1 MPETTTPNWLN
12 LDVLIGD
19 DITADLA
26 AVTAEAE
33 ALEATVQDF
42 AVRAFRVTKAFEDAL
57 DRADL
62 PDEVWELVKD
72 SCGAGAAFTVIGRI
86 IDYLEVAR
94 LDKPNT
100 APDWYDEQTRTLRE
114 GALA

>member
-12 LDVLIGD
+12 RDLLIGD
-19 DITADLA
+19 DLIADLA

-33 ALEATVQDF
+33 ALEATARDF
-42 AVRAFRVTKAFEDAL
+42 AIRAFQVTKAFEDGL
-57 DRADL
+57 EGHDL
-62 PDEVWELVKD
+62 PDEVWELLKET
-72 SCGAGAAFTVIGRI
+72 SGAEAAFRVIGRI

-94 LDKPNT
+94 LDTPNT